1 MKFFQFIN
9 KPKHKVQKEN
19 KKTIELKGRLDVKD
33 KKNDSEHQMRNNED
47 WIYQQF
53 VNKFK
58 FYSYLNIK

>member
-19 KKTIELKGRLDVKD
+19 QKTIELKGRLDVKD

-58 FYSYLNIK
+58 FYSYLNEK